1 MYYWHLAKVYSAKKI
16 TKRNAIRLYRIWIG
30 ALYLNRRFEYRGAK
44 ITGSENNT
52 VYSILTVD
60 VADDEDLRQA
70 HNEEGPGGHVVVHQ
84 LQDVHATLW

>member
-1 MYYWHLAKVYSAKKI
+1 MQYVYIEFDLA
-16 TKRNAIRLYRIWIG
+16 LYIWIEG
-30 ALYLNRRFEYRGAK
+30 SKDRGAK

-52 VYSILTVD
+52 VYSIPTVD